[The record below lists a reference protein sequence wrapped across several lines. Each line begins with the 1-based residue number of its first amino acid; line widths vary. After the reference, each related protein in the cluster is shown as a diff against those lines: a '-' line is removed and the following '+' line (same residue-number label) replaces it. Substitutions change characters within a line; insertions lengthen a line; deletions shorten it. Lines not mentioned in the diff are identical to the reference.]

1 MKQTI
6 RKCPIPACGLMLG
19 LAALGNL
26 LAFYGQGIR
35 YLVGAPAL
43 ILLMLLT
50 AKAVMFPA
58 SIREGFANPA
68 VAGVM
73 AAYAMSITILSTYLA
88 PFSQTA
94 GRLMWFTGMLL
105 HAVMIICFIR
115 TYLLKFNIK
124 KVFPSYFVM
133 FVGIIAGSVTA
144 PVFGL
149 QAAGQLIFWAGFVTY
164 LILIPVVLYRIYVI
178 GQVPVAAVP
187 TIAILAAPAS
197 LSLAGYLN
205 SFPEKSMMMISLL
218 TALSLLMF
226 VLTLS
231 QMPGMMKNGFSP
243 AYSSFTFPF
252 VISATAIKGSAL
264 FLTGNQM
271 APAFITP
278 LARVMELWALVMV
291 LFVLLSYI
299 RFMFPRPAETGVPA
313 A

>member
-1 MKQTI
+1 
-6 RKCPIPACGLMLG
+6 MLG

-35 YLVGAPAL
+35 YLIGAPAI
-43 ILLMLLT
+43 ILLALLT

-58 SIREGFANPA
+58 SIREGFANPV

-88 PFSQTA
+88 PFSQPA

-115 TYLLKFNIK
+115 SYLLKFNIK

-149 QAAGQLIFWAGFVTY
+149 QAAGQLIFWTGFIAY
-164 LILIPVVLYRIYVI
+164 LILIPVVLYRIYVVRQI
-178 GQVPVAAVP
+178 PGPAVP
-187 TIAILAAPAS
+187 TLAILAAPAS

-205 SFPEKSMMMISLL
+205 SFSEKSMTMISML
-218 TALSLLMF
+218 TALSLIMF
-226 VLTLS
+226 FLTLS
-231 QMPGMMKNGFSP
+231 QMPGMMKSGFSP
-243 AYSSFTFPF
+243 AYSAFTFPF
-252 VISATAIKGSAL
+252 VISAAAIKGTAI
-264 FLTGNQM
+264 FLSSNQI
-271 APAFITP
+271 APAFIAP
-278 LARVMELWALVMV
+278 LARVMELWAFVMV
-291 LFVLLSYI
+291 LFVLFSYI
-299 RFMFPRPAETGVPA
+299 RFMLPSPAKAGAPA
-313 A
+313 G